1 MTKDERLQQIS
12 PALENF
18 DHEGKETEEDAEET
32 RSTTQQVL
40 ETYRTEID
48 PLLVNEWAYE
58 SAKSVEYNKTDQS
71 LVSHVR
77 NGVFALAQINEA
89 IEEFGGYELDETDLR
104 DTIALFVVHDLHKL
118 DAERDEDPDSRF
130 DIPKSEVEE
139 YVEKFQLGSFAENLR
154 IEDFHSCAIDHHD
167 HWTANHDQTTRR
179 FDKLRPFVRLA
190 DSLASS
196 ETPEDATSDRTQNAL
211 DAAYPGSDFV
221 FRRHVLDDVKGVLT
235 NLVNAAVGDL
245 LTEYEYRTI
254 AIYQDGCVYLA
265 QGDAVVPDVDDAF
278 VDDLFDHLKADVQSS
293 HPAYQDPKQLT
304 GNLATRSQGFYGINA
319 QDFFYTGPRKILEA
333 VALKAIS
340 DADPES
346 DPTDSMA
353 DAMAELEAYL
363 PFDIERTREPVG
375 LARFV
380 YTVRRAFIDPVLNE
394 SDEERSSLEVTCD
407 VFDVPD
413 GVRDGLLDVAENDD
427 VDLKAGGKWDYA
439 YGIGQ
444 FLLNDGVTDY
454 RDLGQRVIAGL
465 DVLDDDWEPIVET
478 AQAGNIRT
486 ELRAYLADVVS
497 VEGRPLPQADTK
509 VSDPFEEYHGKRR
522 GKTCVLCNRGTTST
536 RKSDIEAPKS
546 LSTLQ
551 AGYSNHV
558 PVDAGKP
565 DNLLVCIPCQV
576 EFSLR
581 ETGSSRR
588 EAGRLFIH
596 LVPDYF
602 YTPLS
607 WQSYSRFADEMNGER
622 RTELGRL
629 AEAVLDISD
638 DGDALA
644 EFMSALADEETGR
657 SMVESLSQDFEPA
670 RQYGAQTLSYFKPK
684 DNETEFQFFGVFVA
698 LALGAYASLRVHVS
712 ESPVPDLR
720 GRDFREFAH
729 IGGGFTQVHDFYGS
743 SISLSDLDSRL
754 RAAAALVRLGYGSE
768 RNDALFA
775 KFLRVTRNEFLPG
788 SHLLKR
794 IAQADDG
801 RNAQYLLEEARIL
814 DERTGMTINSDTMT
828 SDTIREL
835 AERAFDVIRPV
846 QWNDKPYA
854 IERVFR
860 ESVKAVKEF
869 GPVEMSRQDAIDA
882 VAGRVGKLPG
892 RSEQVHR
899 VKHED
904 SDHGGTYDERVE
916 YYAEFFVDEVL
927 HEMFDGKPSRLKR
940 RANNLADGFYA
951 ATLRLQRE
959 NRDES
964 SDE

>member
-1 MTKDERLQQIS
+1 MTKDERLEHADAI
-12 PALENF
+12 LENIRP
-18 DHEGKETEEDAEET
+18 DEDDVEESEDEW
-32 RSTTQQVL
+32 STTEQVL
-40 ETYRTEID
+40 DAYRTEID
-48 PLLVNEWAYE
+48 PLLVGKWAYE
-58 SAKSVEYNKTDQS
+58 SAKSVEHDKTDQS
-71 LVSHVR
+71 LVNHVR
-77 NGVFALAQINEA
+77 NGVFALGQVNEA
-89 IEEFGGYELDETDLR
+89 VGEFGGYELDETDLR
-104 DTIALFVVHDLHKL
+104 DVIALFVVHDLHKL
-118 DAERDEDPDSRF
+118 DAERDDDPDSRF
-130 DIPKSEVEE
+130 DIPKSEVEG
-139 YVEKFQLGSFAENLR
+139 YVEQFGLESFAEDLR
-154 IEDFHSCAIDHHD
+154 MEDFHSCAIDHHD
-167 HWTANHDQTTRR
+167 DWTANHDQTTRR
-179 FDKLRPFVRLA
+179 FTDLRPFVRLA
-190 DSLASS
+190 DSFASS
-196 ETPEDATSDRTQNAL
+196 ETPEAATNERTQDAL
-211 DAAYPGSDFV
+211 DAAYPGADFV
-221 FRRHVLDDVKGVLT
+221 LRRHVLDDVKGVLT
-235 NLVNAAVGDL
+235 NLVNAAVSDL
-245 LTEYEYRTI
+245 LAEYEYETI

-265 QGDAVVPDVDDAF
+265 RGDAPVPETDDAF
-278 VDDLFDHLKADVQSS
+278 VDDLFDHLKSDVQES
-293 HPAYQDPKQLT
+293 HPAYQAPKQLK

-319 QDFFYTGPRKILEA
+319 QDFFYTDPQRILEA
-333 VALKAIS
+333 VGLKAIG
-340 DADPES
+340 DADPDSE
-346 DPTDSMA
+346 PTDAMA

-363 PFDIERTREPVG
+363 PFDVERTREPVG

-380 YTVRRAFIDPVLNE
+380 YTVRRAFVDPVLEETDE
-394 SDEERSSLEVTCD
+394 SRSSLAVTCD

-413 GVRDGLLDVAENDD
+413 AVRDGLRTVADDED
-427 VDLKAGGKWDYA
+427 VDLTAGGKWDYA
-439 YGIGQ
+439 YGIAQ
-444 FLLNDGVTDY
+444 ALLNDGVTDY
-454 RDLGQRVIAGL
+454 RDLGRRVVRGL
-465 DVLDDDWEPIVET
+465 DALDEEWDTIVET
-478 AQAGNIRT
+478 EHAGNIRT

-497 VEGRPLPQADTK
+497 VEGRSLAQSGSEM
-509 VSDPFEEYHGKRR
+509 SDQFEEYHAKRR

-536 RKSDIEAPKS
+536 RKSDIQAPKS

-565 DNLLVCIPCQV
+565 DELLVCVPCQV

-581 ETGSSRR
+581 ETGSNRR
-588 EAGRLFIH
+588 EAGRLFVH

-607 WQSYSRFADEMNGER
+607 WRSYTRFADELNGER

-638 DGDALA
+638 DGEDLA
-644 EFMSALADEETGR
+644 EFMSALADDETGR
-657 SMVESLSQDFEPA
+657 SMVESLSQDFRAA

-698 LALGAYASLRVHVS
+698 LALGTYAGLRVHVS

-729 IGGGFTQVHDFYGS
+729 VGGGFTQVHDFYGTA
-743 SISLSDLDSRL
+743 ISLSELESRIE
-754 RAAAALVRLGYGSE
+754 AAAALVRLGYGTE

-775 KFLRVTRNEFLPG
+775 KFLRVTRNEHLPG

-801 RNAQYLLEEARIL
+801 RNARYLLEEARIL
-814 DERTGMTINSDTMT
+814 DERTGTKIDSDTMT
-828 SDTIREL
+828 SDTIHEL
-835 AERAFDVIRPV
+835 ARRAFDVIRPV
-846 QWNDKPYA
+846 PSNDKPYA

-869 GPVEMSRQDAIDA
+869 GPVEMSRQDAVDA

-899 VKHED
+899 VGHED

-916 YYAEFFVDEVL
+916 HYAEFFVDEVL
-927 HEMFDGKPSRLKR
+927 HGMFDGRPSKLKR

-959 NRDES
+959 TYQNESNDE
-964 SDE
+964 